1 MLYLLNPRKKISK
14 AHLWT
19 GSDSYCSMFTT
30 GGMRKEKQQ
39 LFETPLGK
47 KICLMCSNVK
57 KSRNKNGL

>member
-1 MLYLLNPRKKISK
+1 
-14 AHLWT
+14 
-19 GSDSYCSMFTT
+19 MFTT